1 MCVFN
6 TKTSYTILYIVL
18 LKKMNIL
25 TTIFIFLFVL
35 FLYVHI
41 IHQLKRSED
50 LEIYEMDYS
59 TNANLQEVCDLKQPV
74 LFDYQCI
81 NPEYFDN
88 MNYDSIK
95 NITSTNDIKVKE
107 ANDYWSETNQ
117 IDYVLLPIQSIINLT
132 NSDTHSNYFTENND
146 EFVSES
152 GLSNHFHTNDSFLK
166 PTMTAITK
174 YDINMGSKGV
184 CTPLRYHTN
193 YRQFMIV
200 NSGKIKVK
208 MTPWKS
214 KKYLY
219 PIKDYENYE
228 FRSPINVWKTQQKYL
243 HEMDKMRFLEFEV
256 NAGYLLCVP
265 PYWWYSISYS
275 SDVDTMVTSITY
287 NSIIN
292 CVVNLPHWGLY
303 YLQQHNI
310 KPKISKTLPVV
321 NSSIDNNIDNENDA
335 GTEPVVINEL

>member
-1 MCVFN
+1 
-6 TKTSYTILYIVL
+6 
-18 LKKMNIL
+18 MNIL
-25 TTIFIFLFVL
+25 ITIFIFLFVL

-74 LFDYQCI
+74 LFDYQSI

-107 ANDYWSETNQ
+107 ANDYWIETNQ

-193 YRQFMIV
+193 YRQFMVV

-228 FRSPINVWKTQQKYL
+228 FRSPVNVWKTQQKYL

-256 NAGYLLCVP
+256 NAGYLLYVP

-275 SDVDTMVTSITY
+275 SDVDTLVTGITY

-310 KPKISKTLPVV
+310 KPKISKTLPAVI
-321 NSSIDNNIDNENDA
+321 SSVDNNIDNGNDA
-335 GTEPVVINEL
+335 GTEPVVINKL